1 MKNNTSDVYLELI
14 EIHSRIGQMV
24 ANGRDNNFLLEI
36 RFSETETD

>member
-24 ANGRDNNFLLEI
+24 ADRRINNFLLKI
-36 RFSETETD
+36 RYSETETD